1 MQCGRVYWMAEPRL
15 NGGCRTKADRLIL
28 YDLTYEQLAELLSGW
43 GEPRFRTDQVW
54 RWLYRSL
61 AGDFGAMGNLP
72 SELRARLAAETELPV
87 LFPLAEQ
94 VSASGQTRKALFR
107 LGDGNTLESVLMQYH
122 DRRTAC
128 ISTQVGCAMGCTFC
142 ATGQGGLARNLSAG
156 EIVAQV
162 LYLARAVRQEELER
176 AEALG
181 QRSQIPDHP
190 VSNIVLM
197 GMGEPLANYRATWQA
212 IETLTDP
219 RGYDLGA
226 RRITLSTVGLVPGI
240 RRLAEEGL
248 AVNLAV
254 SLHAPSDD
262 LRDQLVAINRRYP
275 LSELMAA
282 VRGYA
287 ERTRRRVTVEYALIA
302 GVNDAPQQ
310 ALQLA
315 GLLSGLLCHVNLI
328 PLNPTPG
335 SDLRPSSR
343 DQADTFRDVL
353 EGAGIPTTVRMR
365 RGIDIEAGCGQLR
378 QRQDGS
384 QLVGG

>member
-1 MQCGRVYWMAEPRL
+1 
-15 NGGCRTKADRLIL
+15 
-28 YDLTYEQLAELLSGW
+28 
-43 GEPRFRTDQVW
+43 
-54 RWLYRSL
+54 
-61 AGDFGAMGNLP
+61 MGNLP

-94 VSASGQTRKALFR
+94 VSASGQTRKVLFR
-107 LGDGNTLESVLMQYH
+107 LRDGNTFESVLMQYH

-219 RGYDLGA
+219 RGYNLGA

-262 LRDQLVAINRRYP
+262 LRDQLVAINQRYP

-282 VRGYA
+282 VRDYA
-287 ERTRRRVTVEYALIA
+287 EHTRRRVTVEYALIA

-343 DQADTFRDVL
+343 DQADAFRDVL